1 MHPTAQLATPLIVL
15 LQDATC
21 LRAWLERLP
30 PRTIVG
36 QKLSCGACPMVAFLK
51 AHAVPVQMVDPAW
64 ITLITG
70 QEIETP
76 GWMSILIDRIDTS
89 LTMQFD
95 CTTLDLDIA
104 AYEVLALIGELDDE
118 TDTRA

>member
-21 LRAWLERLP
+21 LRTWLESLQP
-30 PRTIVG
+30 CTIVG
-36 QKLSCGACPMVAFLK
+36 QKLSCIACPIVAFLK
-51 AHAVPVQMVDPAW
+51 AHAVPVEMADPAW

-76 GWMSILIDRIDTS
+76 GWMSLLIDRIDTS
-89 LTMQFD
+89 LTMQFN
-95 CTTLDLDIA
+95 CTTLDLDVT
-104 AYEVLALIGELDDE
+104 AYEVLALIGELDDDDKE
-118 TDTRA
+118 